1 MVNTHSGSIVGRI
14 LGDRKSKNN
23 EKEAYELGTRAFHE
37 GKSSVPAQNKEV
49 LEMIRGKEI
58 GEGTPILKAY
68 SKGWHQANLR
78 QK

>member
-1 MVNTHSGSIVGRI
+1 MVNTHSGNVIGRI
-14 LGDRKSKNN
+14 LGDKSKNN
-23 EKEAYELGTRAFHE
+23 EREAYELGTKAFHE
-37 GKSSVPAQNKEV
+37 GRSSVPAQNKEI
-49 LEMIRGKEI
+49 LELIKGKEI